1 MTKRI
6 ISIIT
11 KIVLGIL
18 GVWVGLLLIL
28 EIALSPAVTTRVV
41 KKVAAEYVDGTLDF
55 SKARVSLFKRFPSL
69 YVEIDDFCLTYP
81 ADRFDEVEKEG
92 AQSWMIRQGCGQ
104 ESDTLASFKSFKASV
119 RMVPLVSGNILVPY
133 LNLDKPRIFA
143 HSYNDGQSNW
153 NIFKLGEPENAEEED
168 TEEETEEESTSYL
181 SLGKISLSSNP
192 HIVYTDSR
200 DTLFAMLRLKSMDF
214 KGRIANRKLNH
225 NSIGLKVDSL
235 FVAGRTGSDTLA
247 FGMQSLNIDENGK
260 NIDLHMDARTLL
272 ATKAL
277 GRLNVPITID
287 GSVAFPKDSVF
298 AVSVNRFNAN
308 IATIPIEMAG
318 DVRFHEDGVYVG
330 ADVKIDRCNINGLLK
345 GLAKNIVPEA
355 DKISTNALLT
365 LDAHCDGKYVY
376 ETGQLPLANI
386 SLEVPQSR
394 ISHKALSEDIS
405 LALDI
410 KADVDDAGRIH
421 AKINRTDIATTGIRL
436 KLSGSG
442 ADLLGADPKLKVK
455 GSLHAVLKDLMTFVP
470 DSLDIDASGDITADI
485 EGDAFLSQLNMYKF
499 SEAKLIGEVEGSE
512 INVNMPSDELNAYIR
527 ALNIKLG
534 PEDQKSRRDTTVSWK
549 MLAIRGNID
558 TMSVVYGNLK
568 ARGKD
573 LNITAKSSA
582 DAPTDTT
589 KVHHLGGMFRAKSL
603 MADDGA
609 GSRIMLRETSNSF
622 RVSPD
627 KENAKVPILTFTSR
641 NKMIAAKMG
650 VNRAGLKDAKIVA
663 SATMH
668 KTPEKKDIRPGFRK
682 GNMQRRRQ
690 EDDFRKQDISIS
702 LDDEMAKYFKEW
714 DFRGS
719 IKVDGG
725 FIATPYFPLRN
736 RLNGFHGRFNSDK
749 VTIKEFSIASG
760 KSDISAEGEL
770 SGMRRMLV
778 GGKGG
783 MLNLNLNVHSDNIDA
798 DELLRA
804 YNAGLRFEEK
814 VTDRQGEEM
823 SDEQYQE
830 SIALDSTA
838 TAEVPMATVVVPGN
852 LRATLNLN
860 TKNIKYTGLQIDSL
874 KAKAIIK
881 DRCVQ
886 ITETEAKSNMGDIGF
901 NGFYAS
907 RSKKDIKAGFSV
919 DFKDITAE
927 KVISLMPAIDT
938 LMPILKSFH
947 GLLNCEIAATS
958 QLDTNMNLMM
968 PTINGILRITGD
980 DLALKNDA
988 MFQSLARKLLFK
1000 NKKEGKI
1007 DHMSVEGIIADNVV
1021 EVFPFVLQMDR
1032 YTLAMSGV
1040 QNLDMSFRYHV
1051 SLIKSPFLI
1060 KLGLD
1065 LYGTDFD
1072 HMKFSLGR
1080 AKYKDP
1086 NVPVFSKVIDDT
1098 KINLVSSIENIFKK
1112 GVDAAI
1118 RENNGVELIRKRQ
1131 REMNYVRAVDQQLES
1146 LSAAE
1151 QKKIEEEE
1159 ARQKAEEQAEA
1170 AAQNVAEAQ
1179 SGTDRQNTEK
1189 QE

>member
-11 KIVLGIL
+11 KIALGIL
-18 GVWVGLLLIL
+18 GVWIGLLLIL
-28 EIALSPAVTTRVV
+28 EIALSPAVTSKVV
-41 KKVAAEYVDGTLDF
+41 KKVAAEYVDGSLDF
-55 SKARVSLFKRFPSL
+55 SKVRVSLFKRFPSL

-81 ADRFDEVEKEG
+81 ADRFDEAEKEG
-92 AQSWMIRQGCGQ
+92 ARSWMLRQGCGQ

-119 RMVPLVSGNILVPY
+119 RMMPLISGNILVPY

-153 NIFKLGEPENAEEED
+153 NMFKVGEDDEEVE
-168 TEEETEEESTSYL
+168 TIEEETEDGSTSYIA
-181 SLGKISLSSNP
+181 LGKISLSSNP

-214 KGRIANRKLNH
+214 KGRIANRKLHH
-225 NSIGLKVDSL
+225 NSIGLKIDSL

-277 GRLNVPITID
+277 GRLNVPIMID

-298 AVSVNRFNAN
+298 AVSVRRFNAN

-365 LDAHCDGKYVY
+365 VDAHCDGKYVY
-376 ETGQLPLANI
+376 ETGQLPLTSI
-386 SLEVPQSR
+386 SLEVPQSS
-394 ISHKALSEDIS
+394 ISHTALSEDIS

-410 KADVDDAGRIH
+410 KADVDDSGRIH
-421 AKINRTDIATTGIRL
+421 ANINRTDISTTGIRL

-442 ADLLGADPKLKVK
+442 TDLLGEDPKLKVK

-470 DSLDIDASGDITADI
+470 DSLDIDASGDINAAI

-499 SEAKLIGEVEGSE
+499 SEAKLTGEVKGST
-512 INVNMPSDELNAYIR
+512 INVAIPSDELNAYIR
-527 ALNIKLG
+527 TLNIKLG

-558 TMSVVYGNLK
+558 SLSFVYGNLK

-582 DAPTDTT
+582 EAPTDTT
-589 KVHHLGGMFRAKSL
+589 KVHHLGGMLRAKSL

-622 RVSPD
+622 RISPD
-627 KENAKVPILTFTSR
+627 KEDSTIPILTFTSR

-650 VNRAGLKDAKIVA
+650 VNRAGLKDAKIIA
-663 SATMH
+663 SATLH
-668 KTPEKKDIRPGFRK
+668 KTPEIKGPRPGFRK
-682 GNMQRRRQ
+682 GKMQRRIQ
-690 EDDFRKQDISIS
+690 EDDFRKQDISIR

-749 VTIKEFSIASG
+749 VSIKEFSIASG

-770 SGMRRMLV
+770 SGMRRMLA

-804 YNAGLRFEEK
+804 YNAGLRFEDK

-838 TAEVPMATVVVPGN
+838 TADVPMATVVVPGN

-886 ITETEAKSNMGDIGF
+886 ITETEAKSNMGDISF

-907 RSKKDIKAGFSV
+907 RSKKDIKAGFSI

-927 KVISLMPAIDT
+927 KVISLMPAVDT

-980 DLALKNDA
+980 NLALKNDA
-988 MFQSLARKLLFK
+988 MFQSLAKKLLFK

-1118 RENNGVELIRKRQ
+1118 RDNNGVEMIRKRQ

>member
-11 KIVLGIL
+11 KIALGIL
-18 GVWVGLLLIL
+18 GVWIGLLLIL
-28 EIALSPAVTTRVV
+28 EIALSPAVTSKVV
-41 KKVAAEYVDGTLDF
+41 KKVAAEYVDGSLDF
-55 SKARVSLFKRFPSL
+55 SKVRVSLFKRFPSL

-81 ADRFDEVEKEG
+81 ADRFDEAEKEG
-92 AQSWMIRQGCGQ
+92 ARSWMLRQGCGQ

-119 RMVPLVSGNILVPY
+119 RMMPLISGNILVPY

-153 NIFKLGEPENAEEED
+153 NIFKVGEDDEEVE
-168 TEEETEEESTSYL
+168 TIEEETEDRSTSYIA
-181 SLGKISLSSNP
+181 LGKISLSSNP

-214 KGRIANRKLNH
+214 KGRIANRKIHH
-225 NSIGLKVDSL
+225 NSIGLKIDSL

-277 GRLNVPITID
+277 GRLNVPIMID

-298 AVSVNRFNAN
+298 AVSVRRFNAN

-330 ADVKIDRCNINGLLK
+330 ADVKIDGCNINGLLK

-365 LDAHCDGKYVY
+365 VDAHCDGKYVY
-376 ETGQLPLANI
+376 ETGQLPLTSI
-386 SLEVPQSR
+386 SLKVPQSS
-394 ISHKALSEDIS
+394 ISHTALSEDIS

-410 KADVDDAGRIH
+410 KADVDDSGRIH
-421 AKINRTDIATTGIRL
+421 ANINRTDISTTGIRL

-442 ADLLGADPKLKVK
+442 TDLLGEDPKLKVK

-470 DSLDIDASGDITADI
+470 DSLDIDASGDINAAI

-499 SEAKLIGEVEGSE
+499 SEAKLTGEVKGST
-512 INVNMPSDELNAYIR
+512 INVAIPSDELNAYIR
-527 ALNIKLG
+527 TLNIKLG

-558 TMSVVYGNLK
+558 SLSFVYGNLK

-582 DAPTDTT
+582 EAHTDTT
-589 KVHHLGGMFRAKSL
+589 QVHHVGGIFRAKSL

-622 RVSPD
+622 RISPD
-627 KENAKVPILTFTSR
+627 KEDSTIPILTFTSR
-641 NKMIAAKMG
+641 NKMIAARMG
-650 VNRAGLKDAKIVA
+650 VNRAGLKDAKIIA
-663 SATMH
+663 SATLH
-668 KTPEKKDIRPGFRK
+668 KTPEVKGPRPGLRK
-682 GNMQRRRQ
+682 GNIQRRRQ
-690 EDDFRKQDISIS
+690 EDDFRKQDISIR

-749 VTIKEFSIASG
+749 VSIKEFSIASG

-770 SGMRRMLV
+770 SGMRRMLA
-778 GGKGG
+778 GGNGG
-783 MLNLNLNVHSDNIDA
+783 RLNLNLNVHSDNIDA

-804 YNAGLRFEEK
+804 YNAGLRFEDK

-852 LRATLNLN
+852 LRASLNLN

-886 ITETEAKSNMGDIGF
+886 ITETEAKSNMGDISF

-927 KVISLMPAIDT
+927 KVISLMPAVDT

-980 DLALKNDA
+980 NLALKNDA
-988 MFQSLARKLLFK
+988 MFQSLAKKLLFK

>member
-11 KIVLGIL
+11 KIALGIL
-18 GVWVGLLLIL
+18 GVWIGLLLIL
-28 EIALSPAVTTRVV
+28 EIALSPAVTSKVV
-41 KKVAAEYVDGTLDF
+41 KKVAAEYVDGSLDF
-55 SKARVSLFKRFPSL
+55 SKVRVSLFKRFPSL

-81 ADRFDEVEKEG
+81 ADRFDEAEKEG
-92 AQSWMIRQGCGQ
+92 ARSWMLRQGCGQ

-119 RMVPLVSGNILVPY
+119 RMMPLISGNILVPY

-153 NIFKLGEPENAEEED
+153 NMFKVGEDDEEVE
-168 TEEETEEESTSYL
+168 TIEEETEDGSTSYIA
-181 SLGKISLSSNP
+181 LGKISLSSNP

-214 KGRIANRKLNH
+214 KGRIANRKLHH
-225 NSIGLKVDSL
+225 NSIGLKIDSL

-277 GRLNVPITID
+277 GRLNVPIMID

-298 AVSVNRFNAN
+298 AVSVRRFNAN

-365 LDAHCDGKYVY
+365 VDAHCDGKYVY
-376 ETGQLPLANI
+376 ETGQLPLTSI
-386 SLEVPQSR
+386 SLKVPQSS
-394 ISHKALSEDIS
+394 ISHTALSEDIS

-410 KADVDDAGRIH
+410 KADVDDSGRIH
-421 AKINRTDIATTGIRL
+421 ANINRTDISTTGIRL

-442 ADLLGADPKLKVK
+442 TDLLGEDPKLKVK

-470 DSLDIDASGDITADI
+470 DSLDIDASGDINAAI

-499 SEAKLIGEVEGSE
+499 SEAKLTGEVKGST
-512 INVNMPSDELNAYIR
+512 INVAIPSDELNAYIR
-527 ALNIKLG
+527 TLNIKLG

-558 TMSVVYGNLK
+558 SLSFVYGNLK

-582 DAPTDTT
+582 EAHTDTT
-589 KVHHLGGMFRAKSL
+589 QVHHVGGMFRAKSL

-622 RVSPD
+622 RISPD
-627 KENAKVPILTFTSR
+627 KEDSTIPILTFTSR

-650 VNRAGLKDAKIVA
+650 VNRAGLKDAKIIA
-663 SATMH
+663 SATLH
-668 KTPEKKDIRPGFRK
+668 KTPEVKGPRPGLRK
-682 GNMQRRRQ
+682 GNIQRRRQ
-690 EDDFRKQDISIS
+690 EDDFRKQDISIR

-749 VTIKEFSIASG
+749 VSIKEFSIASG

-770 SGMRRMLV
+770 SGMRRMLA

-852 LRATLNLN
+852 LRASLNLN

-886 ITETEAKSNMGDIGF
+886 ITETEAKSNMGDISF

-927 KVISLMPAIDT
+927 KVISLMPAVDT

-980 DLALKNDA
+980 NLALKNDA
-988 MFQSLARKLLFK
+988 MFQSLAKKLLFK

-1118 RENNGVELIRKRQ
+1118 RDNNGVELIRKRQ

>member
-11 KIVLGIL
+11 RIVLGIL
-18 GVWVGLLLIL
+18 GVWIGLLLIL
-28 EIALSPAVTTRVV
+28 EIALSPAVTSKVV
-41 KKVAAEYVDGTLDF
+41 KKVAAEYVDGSLDF
-55 SKARVSLFKRFPSL
+55 SKVRVSLFKRFPSL

-81 ADRFDEVEKEG
+81 SDRFDEAEKEG
-92 AQSWMIRQGCGQ
+92 ARSWMIRQGCGQ

-119 RMVPLVSGNILVPY
+119 RMMPLISGNILVPY

-153 NIFKLGEPENAEEED
+153 NMFKVGEDDEEVE
-168 TEEETEEESTSYL
+168 TIEEETEDGSTSYIA
-181 SLGKISLSSNP
+181 LGKISLSSNP

-214 KGRIANRKLNH
+214 KGRIANRKLHH
-225 NSIGLKVDSL
+225 NSIGLKIDSL

-365 LDAHCDGKYVY
+365 VDAHCDGKYVY
-376 ETGQLPLANI
+376 ETGQLPLTSI
-386 SLEVPQSR
+386 SLEVPQSS
-394 ISHKALSEDIS
+394 ISHTALSEDIS

-410 KADVDDAGRIH
+410 KADVDDSGRIH
-421 AKINRTDIATTGIRL
+421 ANINRTDISTTGIRL

-442 ADLLGADPKLKVK
+442 TDLLGDDPKLKIK

-470 DSLDIDASGDITADI
+470 DSLDIDASGDINAAI

-499 SEAKLIGEVEGSE
+499 SEAKLTGEVKGSA
-512 INVNMPSDELNAYIR
+512 INVAMPSDELNAYVR
-527 ALNIKLG
+527 ALDIKLG

-558 TMSVVYGNLK
+558 SLSFVYGNLK

-582 DAPTDTT
+582 EAHTDTT
-589 KVHHLGGMFRAKSL
+589 QVHHVGGMFRAKSL

-622 RVSPD
+622 RISPD
-627 KENAKVPILTFTSR
+627 KEDSTIPILTFTSR

-650 VNRAGLKDAKIVA
+650 VNRAGLKDAKIIA
-663 SATMH
+663 SATLH
-668 KTPEKKDIRPGFRK
+668 KTPEVKGPRPGLRK
-682 GNMQRRRQ
+682 GNIQRRRQ
-690 EDDFRKQDISIS
+690 EDDFRKQDISIR

-749 VTIKEFSIASG
+749 VSIKEFSIASG

-770 SGMRRMLV
+770 SGMRRMLA

-814 VTDRQGEEM
+814 VTDRQEEEM

-860 TKNIKYTGLQIDSL
+860 TKDIKYTGLQIDSL

-907 RSKKDIKAGFSV
+907 RSKKDIKAGFSI

-927 KVISLMPAIDT
+927 KVISLMPAVDT

-980 DLALKNDA
+980 NLALKNDA
-988 MFQSLARKLLFK
+988 MFQSLAKKLLFK

-1118 RENNGVELIRKRQ
+1118 RENNGVEMIRKRQ

-1151 QKKIEEEE
+1151 QKKVEEEE

>member
-6 ISIIT
+6 IFIIT
-11 KIVLGIL
+11 KIALGIL
-18 GVWVGLLLIL
+18 GVWIGLLLIL
-28 EIALSPAVTTRVV
+28 EIALSPAVTSKVV
-41 KKVAAEYVDGTLDF
+41 KKVAAEYVDGSLDF
-55 SKARVSLFKRFPSL
+55 SKVRVSLFKRFPSL

-81 ADRFDEVEKEG
+81 ADRFDEAEKEG
-92 AQSWMIRQGCGQ
+92 ARSWMLRQGCGQ

-119 RMVPLVSGNILVPY
+119 RMMPLISGNILVPY

-153 NIFKLGEPENAEEED
+153 NIFKVGEDDEEVE
-168 TEEETEEESTSYL
+168 TIEEETEDGSTSYIA
-181 SLGKISLSSNP
+181 LGKISLSSNP

-214 KGRIANRKLNH
+214 KGRIANRKLHH
-225 NSIGLKVDSL
+225 NSIGLKIDSL

-277 GRLNVPITID
+277 GRLNVPIMID

-365 LDAHCDGKYVY
+365 VDAHCDGKYVY
-376 ETGQLPLANI
+376 ETGQLPLTSI
-386 SLEVPQSR
+386 SLKVPQSS
-394 ISHKALSEDIS
+394 ISHTALSEDIS

-410 KADVDDAGRIH
+410 KADVDDSGRIH
-421 AKINRTDIATTGIRL
+421 ANINRTDISTTGIRL

-442 ADLLGADPKLKVK
+442 TDLLGEDPKLKVK
-455 GSLHAVLKDLMTFVP
+455 GSLHAVLKDLMIFVP
-470 DSLDIDASGDITADI
+470 DSLDIDASGDINAAI

-499 SEAKLIGEVEGSE
+499 SEAKLTGEVKGSA
-512 INVNMPSDELNAYIR
+512 INVAMPSDELNAYVR
-527 ALNIKLG
+527 ALDIKLG

-558 TMSVVYGNLK
+558 SLSFVYGNLK

-582 DAPTDTT
+582 EAHTDTT
-589 KVHHLGGMFRAKSL
+589 QVHHIGGIFRAKSL

-622 RVSPD
+622 RISPD
-627 KENAKVPILTFTSR
+627 KEDSTIPILTFTSR

-650 VNRAGLKDAKIVA
+650 VNRAGLKDAKIIA
-663 SATMH
+663 SATLH
-668 KTPEKKDIRPGFRK
+668 KTPEMKGPRPGFRK

-690 EDDFRKQDISIS
+690 EDDFRKQDISIR

-749 VTIKEFSIASG
+749 VSIKEFSIASG

-770 SGMRRMLV
+770 SGMRRMLA

-804 YNAGLRFEEK
+804 YNAGLRFEDK

-838 TAEVPMATVVVPGN
+838 TADVPMATVVVPGN
-852 LRATLNLN
+852 LRASLNLN

-886 ITETEAKSNMGDIGF
+886 ITETEAKSNMGDISF

-927 KVISLMPAIDT
+927 KVISLMPAVDT

-980 DLALKNDA
+980 NLALKNDA

>member
-6 ISIIT
+6 IFIIT
-11 KIVLGIL
+11 KIALGIL
-18 GVWVGLLLIL
+18 GVWIGLLLIL
-28 EIALSPAVTTRVV
+28 EIALSPAVTSKVV
-41 KKVAAEYVDGTLDF
+41 KKVAAEYVDGSLDF
-55 SKARVSLFKRFPSL
+55 SKVRVSLFKRFPSL

-81 ADRFDEVEKEG
+81 ADRFDEAEKEG
-92 AQSWMIRQGCGQ
+92 ARSWMLRQGCGQ

-119 RMVPLVSGNILVPY
+119 RMMPLISGNILVPY
-133 LNLDKPRIFA
+133 LNLDNPRIFA

-153 NIFKLGEPENAEEED
+153 NIFKVGEDDEEVETIED
-168 TEEETEEESTSYL
+168 ETEDGSTSYIA
-181 SLGKISLSSNP
+181 LGKISLSSNP

-214 KGRIANRKLNH
+214 KGRIANRKLHH
-225 NSIGLKVDSL
+225 NSIGLKIDSL

-277 GRLNVPITID
+277 GRLNVPIMID

-298 AVSVNRFNAN
+298 AVSVRRFNAN

-330 ADVKIDRCNINGLLK
+330 ADVKIDRCNINDLLK

-365 LDAHCDGKYVY
+365 VDAHCDGKYVY
-376 ETGQLPLANI
+376 ETGQLPLTSI
-386 SLEVPQSR
+386 SLKVPQSS
-394 ISHKALSEDIS
+394 ISHTALSEDIS

-410 KADVDDAGRIH
+410 KADVDDSGRIH
-421 AKINRTDIATTGIRL
+421 ANINRTDISTTGIRL

-442 ADLLGADPKLKVK
+442 TDLLGEDPKLKVK

-470 DSLDIDASGDITADI
+470 DSLDIDASGDINAAI

-499 SEAKLIGEVEGSE
+499 SEAKLTGEVKGSA
-512 INVNMPSDELNAYIR
+512 INVAMPSDELNAYVR
-527 ALNIKLG
+527 ALDIKLG

-558 TMSVVYGNLK
+558 SLSFVYGNLK

-582 DAPTDTT
+582 EAHTDTT
-589 KVHHLGGMFRAKSL
+589 QVHHVGGIFRAKSL

-622 RVSPD
+622 RISPD
-627 KENAKVPILTFTSR
+627 KEDSTIPILTFTSR

-650 VNRAGLKDAKIVA
+650 VNRAGLKDAKIIA
-663 SATMH
+663 SATLH
-668 KTPEKKDIRPGFRK
+668 KTPEMKGPRPGFRK

-690 EDDFRKQDISIS
+690 EDDFRKQDISIR

-749 VTIKEFSIASG
+749 VSIKEFSIASG

-770 SGMRRMLV
+770 SGMRRMLA

-783 MLNLNLNVHSDNIDA
+783 MLNLNLNVHLDNIDA

-804 YNAGLRFEEK
+804 YNAGLRFEDK

-838 TAEVPMATVVVPGN
+838 TAEVPMATVVIPGN
-852 LRATLNLN
+852 LRASLNLN

-886 ITETEAKSNMGDIGF
+886 ITETEAKSNMGNISF

-927 KVISLMPAIDT
+927 KVISLMPAVDT

-980 DLALKNDA
+980 NLALKNDA
-988 MFQSLARKLLFK
+988 MFQSLAKKLLFK

-1159 ARQKAEEQAEA
+1159 ARQQAEEQAEA

-1189 QE
+1189 QQ

>member
-1 MTKRI
+1 MAKRI
-6 ISIIT
+6 FSIIGKT
-11 KIVLGIL
+11 LLGLL
-18 GVWVGLLLIL
+18 GVWIAILVIL
-28 EIALSPAVTTRVV
+28 EIALSPAVTSKVLN
-41 KKVAAEYVDGTLDF
+41 KVATEYIDGNLNF

-69 YVEIDDFCLTYP
+69 YVDIEDFSLTYS
-81 ADRFDEVEKEG
+81 ADRFDEAEKTG
-92 AQSWMIRQGCGQ
+92 ARSWMTRQGCGQ
-104 ESDTLASFKSFKASV
+104 ENDTLASFKSFKASV
-119 RMVPLVSGNILVPY
+119 RIMPLINGNILVPY

-143 HSYNDGQSNW
+143 HSYDNGQANW
-153 NIFKLGEPENAEEED
+153 NIFKADASEVAEEENI
-168 TEEETEEESTSYL
+168 EEDAEGGLTSSI
-181 SLGKISLSSNP
+181 SLGNISLSNNP

-200 DTLFAMLRLKSMDF
+200 DTLFAMLRLRNLDF
-214 KGRIANRKLNH
+214 NGRIANRKISH
-225 NSIGLKVDSL
+225 NNIGLTIDSL

-247 FGMQSLNIDENGK
+247 FGMQNLNIGENGK
-260 NIDLHMDARTLL
+260 NIDLQMNARTLL

-277 GRLNVPITID
+277 GRLDVPIMLD

-298 AVSVNRFNAN
+298 ALSIERFNAN

-318 DVRFHEDGVYVG
+318 DIRFHEDGVYVG
-330 ADVKIDRCNINGLLK
+330 AEAKISRCNINGLLK

-355 DKISTNALLT
+355 DKISTDALLT
-365 LDAHCDGKYVY
+365 LSAHCDGKYVY
-376 ETGQLPLANI
+376 ETGQLPQASI

-410 KADVDDAGRIH
+410 KADVDAAGRIH
-421 AKINRTDIATTGIRL
+421 AKINKTYLATTGI
-436 KLSGSG
+436 KVNLSGSG
-442 ADLLGADPKLKVK
+442 TDLMGSDPKFKIK
-455 GSLHAVLKDLMTFVP
+455 SSLHAVLKDLMTFIP
-470 DSLDIDASGDITADI
+470 DSLGITASGDIKADI
-485 EGDAFLSQLNMYKF
+485 EGNAFLSQLNMYKF
-499 SEAKLIGEVEGSE
+499 SEAKLTGEVNGSE
-512 INVNMPSDELNAYIR
+512 INVNMPSNELNAYIR

-534 PEDQKSRRDTTVSWK
+534 PENQKSRRDTTISWK
-549 MLAIRGNID
+549 MLAIQGNID
-558 TMSVVYGNLK
+558 SLSLVYGNLK

-582 DAPTDTT
+582 EAHTDTAE
-589 KVHHLGGMFRAKSL
+589 VHHLGGVFSAKSL
-603 MADDGA
+603 MANDGE

-627 KENAKVPILTFTSR
+627 KENAKIPVLTFTSR

-650 VNRAGLKDAKIVA
+650 VNRAGLKDAKIIA
-663 SATMH
+663 SATLH
-668 KTPEKKDIRPGFRK
+668 KPSQPKGPKPGFKK
-682 GNMQRRRQ
+682 GNRQRWQ
-690 EDDFRKQDISIS
+690 QQDDFRKQDISIR

-719 IKVDGG
+719 MKIEGG
-725 FIATPYFPLRN
+725 FVATPYFPLRN
-736 RLNGFHGRFNSDK
+736 RLNGFHGRFSSDK
-749 VTIKEFSIASG
+749 VTIKQFGISSG

-770 SGMRRMLV
+770 SGLRRMLS

-783 MLNLNLNVHSDNIDA
+783 MLSLNLNVHSDNIDA
-798 DELLRA
+798 DELMRA

-814 VTDRQGEEM
+814 MVDTHSDSM

-838 TAEVPMATVVVPGN
+838 TAEVPMATVVIPGN
-852 LRATLNLN
+852 LKATLNLN

-874 KAKAIIK
+874 KAKAIIR
-881 DRCVQ
+881 DRCIQ

-907 RSKKDIKAGFSV
+907 RSKKDIKAGFSI

-927 KVISLMPAIDT
+927 KVISLMPAVDT

-958 QLDTNMNLMM
+958 HLDTNMNLMM

-980 DLALKNDA
+980 NLALKNDA
-988 MFQSLARKLLFK
+988 MFQSLAKKLLFK
-1000 NKKEGKI
+1000 NRKDGII
-1007 DHMSVEGIIADNVV
+1007 DHMSVEGMIADNVV

-1072 HMKFSLGR
+1072 HIKFSLGR

-1118 RENNGVELIRKRQ
+1118 RDNNGVELIKKRQ
-1131 REMNYVRAVDQQLES
+1131 RDINYVRAVDQQLES

-1151 QKKIEEEE
+1151 QKKFAEEE
-1159 ARQKAEEQAEA
+1159 ARQ
-1170 AAQNVAEAQ
+1170 EAQ
-1179 SGTDRQNTEK
+1179 ELNLTPNQETKNQN
-1189 QE
+1189 

>member
-11 KIVLGIL
+11 RIALGIL
-18 GVWVGLLLIL
+18 GVWIGLLLIL
-28 EIALSPAVTTRVV
+28 EIALSPAVTSKVV
-41 KKVAAEYVDGTLDF
+41 KKVAAEYVDGSLDF
-55 SKARVSLFKRFPSL
+55 SKVRVSLFKRFPSL

-81 ADRFDEVEKEG
+81 ADRFDEAEKEG
-92 AQSWMIRQGCGQ
+92 ARSWMIRQGCGQ

-119 RMVPLVSGNILVPY
+119 RMMPLISGNILVPY

-153 NIFKLGEPENAEEED
+153 NIFKVGEDDEEVE
-168 TEEETEEESTSYL
+168 TIEEETEDGSTSYIA
-181 SLGKISLSSNP
+181 LGKISLSSNP

-214 KGRIANRKLNH
+214 KGRIANRKLHH
-225 NSIGLKVDSL
+225 NSIGLKIDSL

-277 GRLNVPITID
+277 GRLNVPIMID

-298 AVSVNRFNAN
+298 AVSVRRFNAN

-365 LDAHCDGKYVY
+365 VDAHCYGKYIY
-376 ETGQLPLANI
+376 ETGQLPLTSI
-386 SLEVPQSR
+386 SLKVPQSS
-394 ISHKALSEDIS
+394 ISHTALSEDIS

-410 KADVDDAGRIH
+410 KADVDDYGRIH
-421 AKINRTDIATTGIRL
+421 ANINRTDISTTGIRL

-442 ADLLGADPKLKVK
+442 TDLLGEDPKLKVK

-470 DSLDIDASGDITADI
+470 DSLDIDASGDINAAI

-499 SEAKLIGEVEGSE
+499 SEAKLTGEVKGSA
-512 INVNMPSDELNAYIR
+512 INVAIPSDELNAYVR
-527 ALNIKLG
+527 ALDIKLG

-558 TMSVVYGNLK
+558 SLSFVYGNLK

-582 DAPTDTT
+582 EAHTDTT
-589 KVHHLGGMFRAKSL
+589 QVHHVGGIFRAKSL

-622 RVSPD
+622 RISPD
-627 KENAKVPILTFTSR
+627 KEDSTIPILTFTSR

-650 VNRAGLKDAKIVA
+650 VNRAGLKDAKIIA
-663 SATMH
+663 SATLH
-668 KTPEKKDIRPGFRK
+668 KTPEVKGPRPGLRK
-682 GNMQRRRQ
+682 GNIQRRRQ
-690 EDDFRKQDISIS
+690 EDDFRKQDISIR

-749 VTIKEFSIASG
+749 VSIKEFSIASG

-770 SGMRRMLV
+770 SGMRRMLA

-814 VTDRQGEEM
+814 VADRQGEEM

-886 ITETEAKSNMGDIGF
+886 ITETEAKSNMGDISF

-927 KVISLMPAIDT
+927 KVISLMPAVDT

-980 DLALKNDA
+980 NLALKNDA
-988 MFQSLARKLLFK
+988 MFQSLAKKLLFK

-1179 SGTDRQNTEK
+1179 SGTDIQNTEK

>member
-6 ISIIT
+6 FSIIGKT
-11 KIVLGIL
+11 LLGLL
-18 GVWVGLLLIL
+18 GVWIAILIIL
-28 EIALSPAVTTRVV
+28 EIVLSPAVTSKVLS
-41 KKVAAEYVDGTLDF
+41 KVATEYIDGNLNF

-69 YVEIDDFCLTYP
+69 YVDIEDFSLTYP
-81 ADRFDEVEKEG
+81 ADRFDEAEKEG
-92 AQSWMIRQGCGQ
+92 ARSWMIRQGCGQ

-119 RMVPLVSGNILVPY
+119 RMIPLISGNILVPY
-133 LNLDKPRIFA
+133 LNLDKPRVFA
-143 HSYNDGQSNW
+143 HSYDNGQTNW
-153 NIFKLGEPENAEEED
+153 DIFKIGEDAEEE
-168 TEEETEEESTSYL
+168 ETCEDEAEDGSSSYI

-214 KGRIANRKLNH
+214 KGRIANRKLHH
-225 NSIGLKVDSL
+225 NSVGLKVDSL

-272 ATKAL
+272 ATQAL
-277 GRLNVPITID
+277 GRLNVPIMID

-298 AVSVNRFNAN
+298 AVSVKRFNAN

-318 DVRFHEDGVYVG
+318 DVRFHEDGIYVG

-355 DKISTNALLT
+355 DKINTNALLT
-365 LDAHCDGKYVY
+365 LNAHCDGKYVY

-386 SLEVPQSR
+386 SLNVPQSR
-394 ISHKALSEDIS
+394 ISHKSLSEDIS

-410 KADVDDAGRIH
+410 KADVDKSGRIH
-421 AKINRTDIATTGIRL
+421 AKINRTDISTTGVRL

-442 ADLLGADPKLKVK
+442 TDLLGEDPKLKVK

-470 DSLDIDASGDITADI
+470 DSLDIAASGELKADI

-499 SEAKLIGEVEGSE
+499 SEAQLTGEVNGSE
-512 INVNMPSDELNAYIR
+512 INVTMPSDELNAYIR

-549 MLAIRGNID
+549 MLTIRGNID
-558 TMSVVYGNLK
+558 SLSLAYGNLK
-568 ARGKD
+568 AQGKD
-573 LNITAKSSA
+573 LSITAKSSA
-582 DAPTDTT
+582 DAHTDTT
-589 KVHHLGGMFRAKSL
+589 QVHHVGGVFRAKRL
-603 MADDGA
+603 IANDGA

-622 RVSPD
+622 RISPD
-627 KENAKVPILTFTSR
+627 KENAKIPILTFTSR

-650 VNRAGLKDAKIVA
+650 VNRAGLKDAKIIA
-663 SATMH
+663 SATLH
-668 KTPEKKDIRPGFRK
+668 KTPEMKGPRQGFRK
-682 GNMQRRRQ
+682 GNIQRRRQ
-690 EDDFRKQDISIS
+690 EDDFRKQDISIR

-725 FIATPYFPLRN
+725 FIATPYFPLKN
-736 RLNGFHGRFNSDK
+736 RLNGFHGRFSSDK
-749 VTIKEFSIASG
+749 VSIKQFSIASG

-770 SGMRRMLV
+770 SGMRRMLA

-783 MLNLNLNVHSDNIDA
+783 LLNLNLNVHSDNIDA

-814 VTDRQGEEM
+814 VTDKQGEEI

-860 TKNIKYTGLQIDSL
+860 TKNIKYTGLHIDSL
-874 KAKAIIK
+874 KAKAIIR
-881 DRCVQ
+881 DRCIQ

-980 DLALKNDA
+980 NLALKNDA
-988 MFQSLARKLLFK
+988 MFQSLAKKLLFK
-1000 NKKEGKI
+1000 NKKDGII

-1098 KINLVSSIENIFKK
+1098 KINLVSSIEDIFKK
-1112 GVDAAI
+1112 GVDAVI
-1118 RENNGVELIRKRQ
+1118 RDNNGVELIRKRQ
-1131 REMNYVRAVDQQLES
+1131 REINYVRAVDQQLES

-1151 QKKIEEEE
+1151 QKKFAEEE
-1159 ARQKAEEQAEA
+1159 ARQ
-1170 AAQNVAEAQ
+1170 EAQ
-1179 SGTDRQNTEK
+1179 ELSEQNQKTEN
-1189 QE
+1189 QN

>member
-11 KIVLGIL
+11 KIALGIL
-18 GVWVGLLLIL
+18 GVWIGLLLIL
-28 EIALSPAVTTRVV
+28 EIALSPAVTSKVV
-41 KKVAAEYVDGTLDF
+41 KKVAAEYVDGSLDF
-55 SKARVSLFKRFPSL
+55 SKVRVSLFKRFPSL

-81 ADRFDEVEKEG
+81 ADRFDEAEKEG
-92 AQSWMIRQGCGQ
+92 ARSWMLRQGCGQ

-119 RMVPLVSGNILVPY
+119 RMMPLISGNILVPY

-153 NIFKLGEPENAEEED
+153 NMFKVGEDDEEVE
-168 TEEETEEESTSYL
+168 TIEEETEDGSTSYIA
-181 SLGKISLSSNP
+181 LGKISLSSNP

-214 KGRIANRKLNH
+214 KGRIANRKLHH
-225 NSIGLKVDSL
+225 NSIGLKIDSL

-277 GRLNVPITID
+277 GRLNVPIMID
-287 GSVAFPKDSVF
+287 GSIAFPKDSVF
-298 AVSVNRFNAN
+298 AVSVRRFNAN

-365 LDAHCDGKYVY
+365 VDAHCDGKYIY
-376 ETGQLPLANI
+376 ETGQFPLTSI
-386 SLEVPQSR
+386 SLEVPQSS
-394 ISHKALSEDIS
+394 ISHTALSEDIS

-410 KADVDDAGRIH
+410 KADVDDSGRIH
-421 AKINRTDIATTGIRL
+421 ANINRTDISTTGIRL

-442 ADLLGADPKLKVK
+442 TDLLGEDPKLKVK

-470 DSLDIDASGDITADI
+470 DSLDIDASGDINAAI

-499 SEAKLIGEVEGSE
+499 SEAKLTGEVKGSA
-512 INVNMPSDELNAYIR
+512 INVAMPSDELNAYVR
-527 ALNIKLG
+527 ALDIKLG

-558 TMSVVYGNLK
+558 SLSFVYGNLK

-582 DAPTDTT
+582 EAHTDTT
-589 KVHHLGGMFRAKSL
+589 QVHHIGGIFRAKSL

-622 RVSPD
+622 RISPD
-627 KENAKVPILTFTSR
+627 KEDSTIPILTFTSR

-650 VNRAGLKDAKIVA
+650 VNRAGLKDAKILA
-663 SATMH
+663 SATLH
-668 KTPEKKDIRPGFRK
+668 KTPEMKGPRPGFRK
-682 GNMQRRRQ
+682 GKMQRRRQ
-690 EDDFRKQDISIS
+690 EDDFRKQDISIR

-749 VTIKEFSIASG
+749 VYIKEFSIASG

-770 SGMRRMLV
+770 SGMRRMLA

-804 YNAGLRFEEK
+804 YNAGLRFEDK

-838 TAEVPMATVVVPGN
+838 TADVPMATVVVPGN

-886 ITETEAKSNMGDIGF
+886 ITETEAKSNMGDISF

-907 RSKKDIKAGFSV
+907 RSKKDIKAGFSI

-927 KVISLMPAIDT
+927 KVISLMPAVDT

-980 DLALKNDA
+980 NLALKNDA

-1159 ARQKAEEQAEA
+1159 ARQQAEEQAEA

-1189 QE
+1189 QQ

>member
-11 KIVLGIL
+11 RIALGIL
-18 GVWVGLLLIL
+18 GVWIGLLLIL
-28 EIALSPAVTTRVV
+28 EIALSPAVTSKVV
-41 KKVAAEYVDGTLDF
+41 KKVAAEYVDGSLDF
-55 SKARVSLFKRFPSL
+55 SKVRVSLFKRFPSL

-81 ADRFDEVEKEG
+81 ADRFDEAEKEG
-92 AQSWMIRQGCGQ
+92 ARSWMIRQGCGQ

-119 RMVPLVSGNILVPY
+119 RMMPLISGNILVPY

-153 NIFKLGEPENAEEED
+153 NMFKVGEDDEEVE
-168 TEEETEEESTSYL
+168 TIEEETEDGSTSYIA
-181 SLGKISLSSNP
+181 LGKISLSSNP

-214 KGRIANRKLNH
+214 KGRIANRKLHH
-225 NSIGLKVDSL
+225 NSIGLKIDSL

-260 NIDLHMDARTLL
+260 NINLHMDARTLL

-277 GRLNVPITID
+277 GRLNIPIMID

-298 AVSVNRFNAN
+298 AVSVRRFNAN

-365 LDAHCDGKYVY
+365 VDAHCDGKYVY
-376 ETGQLPLANI
+376 ETGQLPLTSI
-386 SLEVPQSR
+386 SLEVPQSS
-394 ISHKALSEDIS
+394 ISHTALSEDIS

-410 KADVDDAGRIH
+410 KADVDDSGRIH
-421 AKINRTDIATTGIRL
+421 ANINRTDISTTGIRL

-442 ADLLGADPKLKVK
+442 TDLLGEDPKLKVK

-470 DSLDIDASGDITADI
+470 DSLDIDASGDINAAI

-499 SEAKLIGEVEGSE
+499 SEAKLTGEVKGSA
-512 INVNMPSDELNAYIR
+512 INVAMPSDELNAYVR
-527 ALNIKLG
+527 ALDIKLG

-558 TMSVVYGNLK
+558 SLSFVYGNLK

-582 DAPTDTT
+582 EAHTDTT
-589 KVHHLGGMFRAKSL
+589 QVHHVGGIFRAKSL

-622 RVSPD
+622 RISPD
-627 KENAKVPILTFTSR
+627 KEDSTIPILTFTSR

-650 VNRAGLKDAKIVA
+650 VNRAGLKDAKIIA
-663 SATMH
+663 SATLH
-668 KTPEKKDIRPGFRK
+668 KTPEVKGPRPGLRK
-682 GNMQRRRQ
+682 GNIQRRRQ
-690 EDDFRKQDISIS
+690 EDDFRKQDISIR

-749 VTIKEFSIASG
+749 VSIKEFSIASG

-770 SGMRRMLV
+770 SGMRRMLA

-830 SIALDSTA
+830 SIALDSDA
-838 TAEVPMATVVVPGN
+838 TDDVPMATVVVPGN

-886 ITETEAKSNMGDIGF
+886 ITETEAKSNMGDISF

-907 RSKKDIKAGFSV
+907 RSKKDIKAGFSI

-927 KVISLMPAIDT
+927 KVISLMPAVDT

-980 DLALKNDA
+980 NLALKNDA
-988 MFQSLARKLLFK
+988 MFQSLAKKLLFK

-1151 QKKIEEEE
+1151 QKKMEEEE

>member
-11 KIVLGIL
+11 RIALGIL
-18 GVWVGLLLIL
+18 GVWIGLLLIL
-28 EIALSPAVTTRVV
+28 EIALSPAVTSKVV
-41 KKVAAEYVDGTLDF
+41 KKVAAEYVDGSLDF
-55 SKARVSLFKRFPSL
+55 SKVRVSLFKRFPSL

-81 ADRFDEVEKEG
+81 ADRFDEAEKEG
-92 AQSWMIRQGCGQ
+92 ARSWMIRQGCGQ

-119 RMVPLVSGNILVPY
+119 RMMPLISGNILVPY

-153 NIFKLGEPENAEEED
+153 NMFKVGEDDEEVE
-168 TEEETEEESTSYL
+168 TIEEETEDGSTSYIA
-181 SLGKISLSSNP
+181 LGKISLSSNP

-214 KGRIANRKLNH
+214 KGRIANRKLHH
-225 NSIGLKVDSL
+225 NSIGLKIDSL

-260 NIDLHMDARTLL
+260 NINLHMDARTLL

-277 GRLNVPITID
+277 GRLNVPIMID

-298 AVSVNRFNAN
+298 AVSVRRFNAN

-318 DVRFHEDGVYVG
+318 DIRFHEDGVYVG
-330 ADVKIDRCNINGLLK
+330 ADVKIDRCNINGLLN

-365 LDAHCDGKYVY
+365 VDAHCDGKYVY
-376 ETGQLPLANI
+376 ETGQLPLTSI
-386 SLEVPQSR
+386 SLEVPQSS
-394 ISHKALSEDIS
+394 ISHTALSEDIS

-410 KADVDDAGRIH
+410 KADVDDSGRIH
-421 AKINRTDIATTGIRL
+421 ANINRTDISTTGIRL

-442 ADLLGADPKLKVK
+442 TDLLGEDPKLKVK

-470 DSLDIDASGDITADI
+470 DSLDIDASGDINAAI

-499 SEAKLIGEVEGSE
+499 SEAKLTGQVKGSA
-512 INVNMPSDELNAYIR
+512 INVAMPSDELNAYVR
-527 ALNIKLG
+527 ALDIKLG

-558 TMSVVYGNLK
+558 SLSFVYGNLK

-582 DAPTDTT
+582 EAHTDTT
-589 KVHHLGGMFRAKSL
+589 QVHHVGGIFRAKSL

-622 RVSPD
+622 RISPD
-627 KENAKVPILTFTSR
+627 KEDSTIPILTFTSR

-650 VNRAGLKDAKIVA
+650 VNRAGLKDAKIIA
-663 SATMH
+663 SATLH
-668 KTPEKKDIRPGFRK
+668 KTPEVKGPRPGLRK
-682 GNMQRRRQ
+682 GNIQRRRQ
-690 EDDFRKQDISIS
+690 EDDFRKQDISIR

-749 VTIKEFSIASG
+749 VSIKEFSIASG

-770 SGMRRMLV
+770 SGMRRMLA

-814 VTDRQGEEM
+814 VADRQGEEM

-886 ITETEAKSNMGDIGF
+886 ITETEAKSNMGDISF

-927 KVISLMPAIDT
+927 KVISLMPAVDT

-980 DLALKNDA
+980 NLALKNDA
-988 MFQSLARKLLFK
+988 MFQSLAKKLLFK

-1151 QKKIEEEE
+1151 QKKVEEEE

>member
-11 KIVLGIL
+11 KIALGIL
-18 GVWVGLLLIL
+18 GVWIGLLLIL
-28 EIALSPAVTTRVV
+28 EIALSPSVTSKVV
-41 KKVAAEYVDGTLDF
+41 KKVAAEYVDGSLDF
-55 SKARVSLFKRFPSL
+55 SKVRVSLFKRFPSL

-81 ADRFDEVEKEG
+81 ADRFDEAEKEG
-92 AQSWMIRQGCGQ
+92 ARSWMLRQGCGQ

-119 RMVPLVSGNILVPY
+119 RMMPLISGNILVPY

-153 NIFKLGEPENAEEED
+153 NMFKVGEDDEEVETIEED
-168 TEEETEEESTSYL
+168 TEDRSTSYIA
-181 SLGKISLSSNP
+181 LGKISLSSNP

-214 KGRIANRKLNH
+214 KGRIANRKLHH
-225 NSIGLKVDSL
+225 NSIGLKIDSL

-277 GRLNVPITID
+277 GTLNVPIMID

-298 AVSVNRFNAN
+298 AVSVRRFNAN

-365 LDAHCDGKYVY
+365 VDAHCDGKYVY
-376 ETGQLPLANI
+376 ETGQLPLTSI
-386 SLEVPQSR
+386 SLKVPQSS
-394 ISHKALSEDIS
+394 ISHTALSEDIS

-410 KADVDDAGRIH
+410 KADVDDSGRIH
-421 AKINRTDIATTGIRL
+421 ANINRTDISTTGIRL

-442 ADLLGADPKLKVK
+442 TDLLGEDPKLKVK

-470 DSLDIDASGDITADI
+470 DSLDIDASGDINAAI

-499 SEAKLIGEVEGSE
+499 SEAKLTGEVKGST
-512 INVNMPSDELNAYIR
+512 INVAIPSDELNAYIR
-527 ALNIKLG
+527 TLNIKLG

-558 TMSVVYGNLK
+558 SLSFVYGNLK

-582 DAPTDTT
+582 EAHTDTT
-589 KVHHLGGMFRAKSL
+589 QVHHVGGMFRAKSL

-622 RVSPD
+622 RISPD
-627 KENAKVPILTFTSR
+627 KEDSTIPILTFTSR

-650 VNRAGLKDAKIVA
+650 VNRAGLKDAKIIA
-663 SATMH
+663 SATLH
-668 KTPEKKDIRPGFRK
+668 KTPEVKGPRPGLRK
-682 GNMQRRRQ
+682 GNIQRRRQ
-690 EDDFRKQDISIS
+690 EDDFRKQDISIR

-749 VTIKEFSIASG
+749 VSIKEFSIASG

-770 SGMRRMLV
+770 SGMRRMLA

-804 YNAGLRFEEK
+804 YNAGLRFEDK

-838 TAEVPMATVVVPGN
+838 TADVPMATVVVPGN

-881 DRCVQ
+881 NRCVQ
-886 ITETEAKSNMGDIGF
+886 ITETEAKSNMGDISF

-907 RSKKDIKAGFSV
+907 RSKKDIKAGFSI

-927 KVISLMPAIDT
+927 KVISLMPAVDT

-1118 RENNGVELIRKRQ
+1118 RDNNGFEMIRKRQ

>member
-11 KIVLGIL
+11 KIALGIL
-18 GVWVGLLLIL
+18 GVWIGLLLIL
-28 EIALSPAVTTRVV
+28 EIALSPAVTSKVV
-41 KKVAAEYVDGTLDF
+41 KKVAAEYVDGSLDF
-55 SKARVSLFKRFPSL
+55 SKVRVSLFKRFPSL

-81 ADRFDEVEKEG
+81 ADRFDEAEKEG
-92 AQSWMIRQGCGQ
+92 ARSWMLRQGCGQ

-119 RMVPLVSGNILVPY
+119 RMMPLISGNILVPY

-153 NIFKLGEPENAEEED
+153 NMFKVGEDDEEVE
-168 TEEETEEESTSYL
+168 TIEEETEDGSTSYIA
-181 SLGKISLSSNP
+181 LGKISLSSNP

-214 KGRIANRKLNH
+214 KGRIANRKLHH
-225 NSIGLKVDSL
+225 NSIGLKIDSL

-277 GRLNVPITID
+277 GRLNVPIMID

-298 AVSVNRFNAN
+298 AVSVRRFNAN

-318 DVRFHEDGVYVG
+318 DVRFHKDGVYVG

-365 LDAHCDGKYVY
+365 VDAHCDGKYVY
-376 ETGQLPLANI
+376 ETGQLPLTSI
-386 SLEVPQSR
+386 SLEVPQSS
-394 ISHKALSEDIS
+394 ISHTALSEDIS

-410 KADVDDAGRIH
+410 KADVDDSGRIH
-421 AKINRTDIATTGIRL
+421 ANINRTDISTTGIRL

-442 ADLLGADPKLKVK
+442 TDLLGEDPKLKVK

-470 DSLDIDASGDITADI
+470 DSLDIDASGDINAAI

-499 SEAKLIGEVEGSE
+499 SEAKLTGEVKGST
-512 INVNMPSDELNAYIR
+512 INVAIPSDELNAYIR
-527 ALNIKLG
+527 TLNIKLG

-558 TMSVVYGNLK
+558 SLSFVYGNLK

-582 DAPTDTT
+582 EAPTDTT
-589 KVHHLGGMFRAKSL
+589 KVHHLGGMLRAKSL

-622 RVSPD
+622 RISPD
-627 KENAKVPILTFTSR
+627 KEDSTIPILTFTSR

-650 VNRAGLKDAKIVA
+650 VNRAGLKDAKIIA
-663 SATMH
+663 SATLH
-668 KTPEKKDIRPGFRK
+668 KTPEIKGPRPGFRK
-682 GNMQRRRQ
+682 GKMQRRIQ
-690 EDDFRKQDISIS
+690 EDDFRKQDISIR

-749 VTIKEFSIASG
+749 VSIKEFSIASG

-770 SGMRRMLV
+770 SGMRRMLA

-881 DRCVQ
+881 NRCVQ
-886 ITETEAKSNMGDIGF
+886 ITETEAKSNMGDISF

-907 RSKKDIKAGFSV
+907 RSKKDIKAGFSI

-927 KVISLMPAIDT
+927 KVISLMPAVDT

-980 DLALKNDA
+980 NLALKNDA
-988 MFQSLARKLLFK
+988 MFQSLAKKLLFK

-1118 RENNGVELIRKRQ
+1118 RDNNGVEMIRKRQ